1 MPIEY
6 GSISTHMMLDKLREG
21 AQGTVAKV
29 ILGLIILSFAL
40 AGVGSYLN
48 GPARSAPA
56 TVNGIEISQQALENA
71 YRNERARMESQMGD
85 AFNQLAANPDY
96 MKQFRRTVLDR
107 LIDQALVD
115 GKARDLGLRVSDEQ
129 IKQAIIA
136 MPEFAENGQ
145 FNNDRYLQLIR
156 RANMTPEMFRDSLRQ
171 DMVRQQLVGAL
182 LGTEFALK
190 GEAEQLDKLYNQT
203 RDLRLVRLAADRYLG
218 EVKVSD
224 EEVEQFYKSNAPRF
238 MNDEQVKVDYLL
250 LDAATMGK
258 EIKVTEQE
266 ARDYYDQHQDL
277 FQRAERRQVA
287 HILIPFDKDEKAA
300 EQKAA
305 SLLTELKG
313 GADFAAL
320 AKANS
325 SDTFSA
331 KKGGELDWFEKGVM
345 DPAFE
350 QAAFALDQ
358 AGDLSNLV
366 KSPFGFHIIKLI
378 GVEPAKTKPFSD
390 VMSDTIARL
399 QADKAKEQFF
409 NLQQTMADTSFENP
423 DSLDMTA
430 DALGL
435 KVQSVDYFSQGDAP
449 APLNDGKVLSA
460 AFSEQ
465 LRDENTNSDVIEL
478 GDGKALVLHVTGYQP
493 KAVKPLAEV
502 KDQVVAAITHDKA
515 SEIARGKAQG
525 LLEQIKAGDDIRAEL
540 AALGLEIETHQ
551 GVARF
556 AQDLDQS
563 LLADAFRLPHPVD
576 GKPSVDLV
584 TEANGDRVIV
594 ALDKVNV
601 PKDASQMLTMLQG
614 QLGQGKAQAS
624 YQSLVE
630 ALRKSAKIEYFAD
643 AEATVE

>member
-1 MPIEY
+1 
-6 GSISTHMMLDKLREG
+6 MMLDKLREG

-48 GPARSAPA
+48 GPARTAPA
-56 TVNGIEISQQALENA
+56 IVNGTEISQQALENA
-71 YRNERARMESQMGD
+71 YRNERARMESQMGE
-85 AFNQLAANPDY
+85 AFSQLAANPDY
-96 MKQFRRTVLDR
+96 MKQFRRSVLDR

-115 GKARDLGLRVSDEQ
+115 TKAHELGLRVSDEQ
-129 IKQAIIA
+129 IKQAIVA
-136 MPEFAENGQ
+136 MPEFAKEGK
-145 FNNDRYLQLIR
+145 FDNDLYLQLIR

-190 GEAEQLDKLYNQT
+190 SEAEQLDKLYNQT
-203 RDLRLVRLAADRYLG
+203 RDLRLVRLAADKYLG

-224 EEVEQFYKSNAPRF
+224 EEVAQFYKSNSNRF
-238 MNDEQVKVDYLL
+238 MSDEKVKVDYLL
-250 LDAATMGK
+250 LDAASLSK

-266 ARDYYDQHQDL
+266 AKDYYDQHQDL
-277 FQRAERRQVA
+277 FQRAERRHVA
-287 HILIPFDKDEKAA
+287 HILIPLGKDEKAA

-305 SLLTELKG
+305 GLLTELKG

-331 KKGGELDWFEKGVM
+331 KQGGELDWFEKGVM

-350 QAAFALDQ
+350 QAAFALNK

-366 KSPFGFHIIKLI
+366 KSPFGFHIIKLL
-378 GVEPAKTKPFSD
+378 GVQAAQTKPFDD
-390 VMSDTIARL
+390 VMSDTITRL
-399 QADKAKEQFF
+399 QADKSKEQFF
-409 NLQQTMADTSFENP
+409 NLQQKMADTSFENP

-435 KVQSVDYFSQGDAP
+435 KVQSVDYFSQADAP
-449 APLNDGKVLSA
+449 APLNDGKALNA

-465 LRDENTNSDVIEL
+465 LREENTNSDVIEL
-478 GDGKALVLHVTGYQP
+478 ADGKALVLHVTGHQP
-493 KAVKPLAEV
+493 KAAKPLAEV
-502 KDQVVAAITHDKA
+502 KDLVVAAITHDKA

-525 LLEQIKAGDDIRAEL
+525 LLEQIKAGEEISAKL
-540 AALGLEIETHQ
+540 TALGLKSETHK

-556 AQDLDQS
+556 AQDLDQN
-563 LLADAFRLPHPVD
+563 LLADAFRLPHPTD

-594 ALDKVNV
+594 ALDQVNV
-601 PKDASQMLTMLQG
+601 PAEASQMLTMLQG

-624 YQSLVE
+624 YKSLVDG
-630 ALRKSAKIEYFAD
+630 LRKSAKIEYFTD
-643 AEATVE
+643 VESAVE